1 MKKINK
7 GEKLLRRAKKIIP
20 GGNQLLSKRSERFL
34 PVLWPSYYLKA
45 KGCSVWDIENNKY
58 FDFAGMGVT
67 SCVLGYSD
75 DDVNKGILNAIKK
88 GSMSTLNCTEEI
100 ALAKKLIEI
109 HPWSEMVRF
118 TRSGGEACTVA
129 IRIARAYSK
138 KKLILFCGYHG
149 WHDWYLSSN
158 LSNKNNLDGQ
168 LLPGLNSDGIPKGL
182 YKTAIPFNYNDTQS
196 FLRVFEKN
204 KNKIAAVIMEPQRS
218 EKPDINFL
226 KLIRQKTKKNNIP
239 LIFDEITSAFHDN
252 YGGIHLKLK
261 IFPDIAVFSKALG
274 NGTPIAAVI
283 GKSKIMDCAQDTF
296 ISSTM
301 WTERIGFIA
310 ALETLKKMKSK
321 KVQNKIVKNGLY
333 IKRKIFNISK
343 KLDLKI
349 DIKGMDS
356 MPSFS
361 FNYKNQNELYT
372 FFTQE
377 MLSLG
382 FLATNSMTLS
392 YAHDKKTIN
401 NYLNKLEKTFK
412 KIKILID
419 SKSKIPLRNVQR
431 QTNFTRLVK

>member
-1 MKKINK
+1 MKKINR

-34 PVLWPSYYLKA
+34 PVLWPSYYSKA
-45 KGCSVWDIENNKY
+45 KGCAVWDIENNKY

-75 DDVNKGILNAIKK
+75 DDVNRGILNAIKK

-100 ALAKKLIEI
+100 DLAKKLIEI

-118 TRSGGEACTVA
+118 ARSGGEACTVA

-158 LSNKNNLDGQ
+158 LSNKNNLNGQ

-226 KLIRQKTKKNNIP
+226 KLIRQKTKKNNVP

-321 KVQNKIVKNGLY
+321 NVQNKIVKNGLY
-333 IKRKIFNISK
+333 VKRKIFNISK

-349 DIKGMDS
+349 NIKGMDS

-377 MLSLG
+377 MLSSG

-412 KIKILID
+412 KIKILIE
-419 SKSKIPLRNVQR
+419 SKSKIPLRNVPR

>member
-1 MKKINK
+1 
-7 GEKLLRRAKKIIP
+7 
-20 GGNQLLSKRSERFL
+20 
-34 PVLWPSYYLKA
+34 
-45 KGCSVWDIENNKY
+45 
-58 FDFAGMGVT
+58 
-67 SCVLGYSD
+67 
-75 DDVNKGILNAIKK
+75 
-88 GSMSTLNCTEEI
+88 
-100 ALAKKLIEI
+100 
-109 HPWSEMVRF
+109 
-118 TRSGGEACTVA
+118 
-129 IRIARAYSK
+129 
-138 KKLILFCGYHG
+138 
-149 WHDWYLSSN
+149 
-158 LSNKNNLDGQ
+158 
-168 LLPGLNSDGIPKGL
+168 
-182 YKTAIPFNYNDTQS
+182 
-196 FLRVFEKN
+196 
-204 KNKIAAVIMEPQRS
+204 
-218 EKPDINFL
+218 
-226 KLIRQKTKKNNIP
+226 
-239 LIFDEITSAFHDN
+239 
-252 YGGIHLKLK
+252 
-261 IFPDIAVFSKALG
+261 
-274 NGTPIAAVI
+274 
-283 GKSKIMDCAQDTF
+283 MDCAQDTF

-333 IKRKIFNISK
+333 IKQKIFNISK

-392 YAHDKKTIN
+392 YAHDKKIIN

-419 SKSKIPLRNVQR
+419 SKSKIPLRNAQR